1 MSRACLQTHTP
12 RAKDEI
18 SGACS
23 SATLRSG
30 QTSQEE
36 TAARLKRRRACLELG
51 QRKEDFELLEL
62 LGQGSYARV
71 YKARSRHSTR
81 QVRSTTVYQTLPLHS
96 STTAWSFPMPPRKC
110 AVSRYSCTGPVPPAD
125 HTFSSSRSHALT
137 RRVHHTR
144 RWQ

>member
-1 MSRACLQTHTP
+1 MQTHTPRAKDEISHTP

-23 SATLRSG
+23 SASQRSG

-36 TAARLKRRRACLELG
+36 SAARLKRRRACLELG

-81 QVRSTTVYQTLPLHS
+81 QVRSTTVYQTLLLHS
-96 STTAWSFPMPPRKC
+96 STHRMFLSYAPTQVC
-110 AVSRYSCTGPVPPAD
+110 C
-125 HTFSSSRSHALT
+125 L
-137 RRVHHTR
+137 
-144 RWQ
+144 